1 MIVVIQC
8 AASKRPQAGRMVA
21 SGRPVH
27 FVAHPQK
34 APNISD
40 RIYAHPDDCTEDGST
55 WRQLVAEYNKNPGNN
70 PLGLYPAF
78 ELYKRDVYRR
88 LVDKFDLKNVYI
100 LSAGWGLIRADFLT
114 PSYDI
119 TFSASA
125 EPYAR
130 RLKTNK
136 YADFQMLPPETG
148 DQVVFLGGK
157 DYLPLFCNLTA
168 RIRSTPVAFYNSTK
182 LPSAKRCHLKR
193 FETTTMTNW
202 HYECA
207 KALIGG
213 LITV

>member
-8 AASKRPQAGRMVA
+8 AARKRPQAGRMIA
-21 SGRPVH
+21 SGRPVN
-27 FVAHPQK
+27 FVADPRK
-34 APNISD
+34 APDIPD
-40 RIYAHPDDCTEDGST
+40 RIYAHPDDRTEDGTT
-55 WRQLVAEYNKNPGNN
+55 WRRLVAEYNKDPGNN

-78 ELYKRDVYRR
+78 ELYQRDVYRR

-119 TFSASA
+119 TFTASA
-125 EPYAR
+125 EPYQR
-130 RLKTNK
+130 RLKTDK
-136 YADFQMLPPETG
+136 YADFQMLPSETE

-168 RIRSTPVAFYNSTK
+168 RICSTPVAFYNSAK
-182 LPSAKRCHLKR
+182 SPRAKRCHLKR
-193 FETTTMTNW
+193 FETTTRTNW

-207 KALIGG
+207 NALIAGS
-213 LITV
+213 ITV

>member
-21 SGRPVH
+21 SGRSVH

-34 APNISD
+34 APNIPD
-40 RIYAHPDDCTEDGST
+40 RITHPDDCTEDGST

-70 PLGLYPAF
+70 PLGLCPAF

-148 DQVVFLGGK
+148 DQVVFLGAK
-157 DYLPLFCNLTA
+157 IICRF
-168 RIRSTPVAFYNSTK
+168 
-182 LPSAKRCHLKR
+182 SA
-193 FETTTMTNW
+193 T
-202 HYECA
+202 
-207 KALIGG
+207 
-213 LITV
+213 